1 LLALDGDGDG
11 DGEAMAGESP
21 EVDDGRGSMGGF
33 LGFWVWCAREGI
45 GASEAGGNL
54 GIVGFRLRAHLAA
67 ELWVWRKLIFCH
79 LQMAVWLEYHQKHV
93 SLK

>member
-1 LLALDGDGDG
+1 MEGDRWGVSWG
-11 DGEAMAGESP
+11 F
-21 EVDDGRGSMGGF
+21 GRRG
-33 LGFWVWCAREGI
+33 VWCAREGI

-79 LQMAVWLEYHQKHV
+79 LQMAVWLEYHPKTRFAKMTICNALQHM
-93 SLK
+93 